1 MTMCDQDLLKRQN
14 ALAGVNIAWLHQAL
28 DAIEGLDDEGYAVA
42 GAQFRHVIEF
52 YECFLEGLAVF
63 HIDYDGRR
71 RDLVLEQQRRVAG
84 ARIRTLIN
92 RLSAE
97 PELDRDGSVFVRM
110 EDAQAMGVPAAFLL
124 SSVGRE
130 LQALS
135 SHTIHH
141 FAVIAL
147 MLRAAGYPVAESF
160 GVAPSTLRHR
170 EQMRIHA
177 VAA

>member
-1 MTMCDQDLLKRQN
+1 MCDQDLLKRQN

-28 DAIEGLDDEGYAVA
+28 DAIEGLDDEGYALA

-92 RLSAE
+92 ACRRNRNWTVTDPYSCGW
-97 PELDRDGSVFVRM
+97 RMRRRWVFR
-110 EDAQAMGVPAAFLL
+110 P
-124 SSVGRE
+124 R
-130 LQALS
+130 
-135 SHTIHH
+135 
-141 FAVIAL
+141 
-147 MLRAAGYPVAESF
+147 SF
-160 GVAPSTLRHR
+160 SPRWGANCRH
-170 EQMRIHA
+170 
-177 VAA
+177 